1 MLCPAFKFYTAF
13 RCKNIT
19 NDSCIESS
27 LFDYKISNLIWNTIN
42 TTKESYLFVKNTGIS
57 DKKRPKMGLFCSY
70 MTKRDLKYLISLY
83 LQGE

>member
-1 MLCPAFKFYTAF
+1 M
-13 RCKNIT
+13 I
-19 NDSCIESS
+19 
-27 LFDYKISNLIWNTIN
+27 
-42 TTKESYLFVKNTGIS
+42 TGIS

>member
-1 MLCPAFKFYTAF
+1 MLAFLTDKHCFLHTKCAKHRNYHASIPQKDNTYL
-13 RCKNIT
+13 KN
-19 NDSCIESS
+19 
-27 LFDYKISNLIWNTIN
+27 L
-42 TTKESYLFVKNTGIS
+42 GIS